1 MNLITF
7 PASTGLPY
15 SVSAAWGIYAPGR
28 PWHLFCLEEDEASCI
43 DIYEPI
49 SQFHVAIVQ
58 GCPKQCQEWV
68 NRHYKL
74 DPADHLTLD
83 PGTAKACTFTRQK
96 NRLIV
101 IWLSLPA
108 REDSVTIFGAMAH
121 ECLHAAYALM
131 DGMGMKPDFANEEWT
146 AYTIQFLMNNYLQ
159 SIGHPLPDSP

>member
-15 SVSAAWGIYAPGR
+15 SVSAAWGIYSPGR
-28 PWHLFCLEEDEASCI
+28 PWHLFCLEEDEASCL
-43 DIYEPI
+43 DIYDPI

-74 DPADHLTLD
+74 DAPDHLTLD
-83 PGTAKACTFTRQK
+83 TGTAKACTFTRQK

-101 IWLSLPA
+101 IWLSIPS
-108 REDSVTIFGAMAH
+108 RENSSAVFGVLAH